1 LPFVSCITASELTSS
16 KRLIFVEFR
25 EKSCRSAS
33 PMNVAGKLVL
43 KSKDCRKK
51 LRAYSKY
58 PKISEPRFWLLLF
71 IIHHKT
77 AEGTVVGAFA
87 FLGKETAGDL
97 LHFPM
102 IGDAL
107 TTFAFFL
114 TIICACTICFIL
126 FYCTFHISKSLRR
139 TVKCMC
145 LLPIAYSPSPSFRLS
160 TYSTHPV

>member
-1 LPFVSCITASELTSS
+1 
-16 KRLIFVEFR
+16 
-25 EKSCRSAS
+25 
-33 PMNVAGKLVL
+33 MNVTCTLVL

-58 PKISEPRFWLLLF
+58 PKISEPRFWLLLL
-71 IIHHKT
+71 IVLHKT
-77 AEGTVVGAFA
+77 VEGTVVGAFT

-126 FYCTFHISKSLRR
+126 FYCTFHISNSLRHA
-139 TVKCMC
+139 VKCMC
-145 LLPIAYSPSPSFRLS
+145 PSPISHRLNS
-160 TYSTHPV
+160 DYQRIRPIRYDIAEFFLTIIDRVDCILNCLVWR